1 MLYAN
6 LWIASPERSLGSN
19 HVVFGGMMLPESAM
33 STRTAFLCCSTLEER
48 VAVDHSIKD
57 FCLLLVYLAGEVS
70 SCIFLSSR
78 KIFYKILVFSKWG
91 G

>member
-1 MLYAN
+1 
-6 LWIASPERSLGSN
+6 
-19 HVVFGGMMLPESAM
+19 MLPESAM

-48 VAVDHSIKD
+48 VAVDLGIKD